1 MLTFGSA
8 MLGQTP
14 AVPGADKKPEPT
26 PVAPNAKGAPKV
38 VTAEQVAESVIFFYG
53 FPTGRERLNQIRKT
67 TLERGR
73 SNFTGAD
80 GKVEQATYQRY
91 IIRAEKLGKEK
102 IRLDQEFPSARYALV
117 YSDEKIFG

>member
-1 MLTFGSA
+1 MLQSAFAYFQIDLGEALVFLRSKTIFVLVGLMLTFGSA

-80 GKVEQATYQRY
+80 GK
-91 IIRAEKLGKEK
+91 
-102 IRLDQEFPSARYALV
+102 
-117 YSDEKIFG
+117 